1 VKKLIA
7 TFAVAAT
14 AAVTLGVTSTP
25 ASAASGSCWNW
36 RDNGNGQMIADC
48 TVSGGS
54 IRVVAQCKWAPWAYS
69 GWVTGTY
76 YNLTTGQCWWGI
88 DGYHYEVR

>member
-1 VKKLIA
+1 MSWPTV
-7 TFAVAAT
+7 V
-14 AAVTLGVTSTP
+14 S
-25 ASAASGSCWNW
+25 SGSGLSPGVGSNQ
-36 RDNGNGQMIADC
+36 GQAP
-48 TVSGGS
+48 
-54 IRVVAQCKWAPWAYS
+54 AQRYS